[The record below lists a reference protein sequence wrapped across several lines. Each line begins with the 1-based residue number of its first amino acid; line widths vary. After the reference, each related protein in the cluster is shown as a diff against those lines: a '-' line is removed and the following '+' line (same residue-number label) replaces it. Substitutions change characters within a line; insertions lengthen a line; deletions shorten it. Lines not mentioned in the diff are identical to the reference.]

1 MADYEL
7 KDIRTDL
14 LEPSQKIPVVIDFW
28 APWCGPCKTLGPV
41 LEKLAAKANGKWK
54 LVKVNVDEEQN
65 QQLAS
70 QFQIRSIPGVRMLH
84 QGKLLASFDG
94 ALPEAQVRQWLKEH
108 VPGLGEN
115 DASEEEDS
123 VEEQLKKG
131 NREAALKAARREY
144 EENPEDEALRVQLAL
159 LHLPDDIES
168 AAQLTTSL
176 EQEGK
181 FEVELQSIAVVKQ
194 LAEAAEKGVEA
205 SVKDAQPKLAER
217 YEAGAEALFNKEFE
231 LAAEHFIHIIM
242 VDRSF
247 MDDAGRKACV
257 ALFKLLGEAHPVT
270 LKWRRRFS
278 MALY

>member
-131 NREAALKAARREY
+131 NRQAAQKAARREY

-168 AAQLTTSL
+168 AAQLTTNL

-194 LAEAAEKGVEA
+194 LAGIKENGLED
-205 SVKDAQPKLAER
+205 SVKEAQPKLAER
-217 YEAGAEALFNKEFE
+217 YEAGTEALFNKEFE

-242 VDRSF
+242 AERSF

>member
-94 ALPEAQVRQWLKEH
+94 ALPEAQVKQWLKEH

-115 DASEEEDS
+115 DESEEEDS

-131 NREAALKAARREY
+131 NREAALKSARREY

-168 AAQLTTSL
+168 AAQLTSSL

-194 LAEAAEKGVEA
+194 LAEVAKKGIEA
-205 SVKDAQPKLAER
+205 SVKEAQPQLAER

-257 ALFKLLGEAHPVT
+257 ALFKLLGDAHPVT

>member
-205 SVKDAQPKLAER
+205 SVKEAQPKLAER